1 MSRGT
6 QVICYPHQSTVD
18 WKYNMEFIKEKF
30 PRAEIFMIEAGGH
43 QRINETLPM
52 RTEVIQII
60 ADYLAGEGRT

>member
-1 MSRGT
+1 
-6 QVICYPHQSTVD
+6 
-18 WKYNMEFIKEKF
+18 MEFIKEKF

-43 QRINETLPM
+43 QLINETLPM